1 MFSNFEKE
9 LIDKIDKAI
18 NKRPQ
23 AQNKTLIFQFQIKPN
38 TISNIISFFEN
49 GRLPSCTKYFRQT
62 ECFITDGNEKTMIQ
76 MQEYSN
82 FQIEMKM
89 LQYTYILTNETIF
102 WKNVNIQVF
111 HNIILQNEFFEN
123 IDEDRTK
130 IKELKIK
137 SFLQD
142 NLLECKMKFIY
153 NIVEEDKKKYYLELQ
168 IIIPNNKELIPNYKD
183 WILCRINDLGP
194 IRDCFYL

>member
-1 MFSNFEKE
+1 
-9 LIDKIDKAI
+9 
-18 NKRPQ
+18 
-23 AQNKTLIFQFQIKPN
+23 
-38 TISNIISFFEN
+38 
-49 GRLPSCTKYFRQT
+49 
-62 ECFITDGNEKTMIQ
+62 MIQ

-142 NLLECKMKFIY
+142 NLLECKMQFIY

-168 IIIPNNKELIPNYKD
+168 IIIPNNKELILNYKD